1 MSPFNRLLT
10 DYQKLFYRLG
20 LVLMYQCQQT
30 VDSLFLRNILQH
42 TFLATIEGY
51 LSATGTYVSVVGIS
65 HFTWAV
71 DDTSHDTYLQ
81 TCHVLCSLLDT
92 GDGGTQIIECTTAT
106 RTGDILG
113 LGSAKASCLQD
124 TKRGGNDIGCR
135 EVSLIHKPDTV
146 TESIYQQGTHIGGSL
161 KQKAVL
167 LRLTVMIAISNDSRV
182 GDAGS
187 HQSVDDGTVLAYGI
201 THGYHDN
208 LRVLLQILQKLI
220 IGEWQ
225 WQLEEMIVTGID
237 IVTAD
242 NHGRLSAS
250 DSSHGMRLALF
261 GMQIIESLSWLL
273 TDFQIGSLTRDIIH
287 EMTGYGNFSFW
298 LFGQAHTDGITDTVE
313 IGRAHV

>member
-1 MSPFNRLLT
+1 
-10 DYQKLFYRLG
+10 
-20 LVLMYQCQQT
+20 
-30 VDSLFLRNILQH
+30 
-42 TFLATIEGY
+42 
-51 LSATGTYVSVVGIS
+51 
-65 HFTWAV
+65 
-71 DDTSHDTYLQ
+71 
-81 TCHVLCSLLDT
+81 
-92 GDGGTQIIECTTAT
+92 
-106 RTGDILG
+106 
-113 LGSAKASCLQD
+113 
-124 TKRGGNDIGCR
+124 
-135 EVSLIHKPDTV
+135 
-146 TESIYQQGTHIGGSL
+146 
-161 KQKAVL
+161 
-167 LRLTVMIAISNDSRV
+167 MIAIRNDSRV

-225 WQLEEMIVTGID
+225 WELEEMIVTGID

-242 NHGRLSAS
+242 DHRRLSAS

-298 LFGQAHTDGITDTVE
+298 LFGQAHTDGITDTV
-313 IGRAHV
+313 GQ